1 MEPQPYDMSKP
12 ADRARWYREMKGYL
26 SLAGEDNFLIQGT
39 DRPGR
44 KYAWAAFLSIGK
56 EFVNNFGG
64 EGTTTITLTE
74 PMKEWLRNG
83 ERGISSETIFEAMT
97 GIPLGQ
103 KHNTPQDPSDFNRC
117 YMLLLTV
124 PEFRGRIKEVGEAF
138 PDWKPLIN
146 NWDELEH
153 LFEEE
158 LLREDHKAPKLYARL
173 HELNGW

>member
-39 DRPGR
+39 DHPER
-44 KYAWAAFLSIGK
+44 KYAWAAFLSIEK

-64 EGTTTITLTE
+64 ERTTTITLTE

-83 ERGISSETIFEAMT
+83 ERGISSETIFEVMT

-103 KHNTPQDPSDFNRC
+103 KHDTPRDPSDFNRC

-124 PEFRGRIKEVGEAF
+124 PEFRGRIKEVGEVF
-138 PDWKPLIN
+138 PDWKPLTD
-146 NWDELEH
+146 NWDELEC

-158 LLREDHKAPKLYARL
+158 SLREDRKAPKLYARL

>member
-1 MEPQPYDMSKP
+1 MEPRPYDMSKP

-26 SLAGEDNFLIQGT
+26 SLTGEDNFLIEGT

-44 KYAWAAFLSIGK
+44 KYAWDAFLSIEK
-56 EFVNNFGG
+56 EFVDNSV
-64 EGTTTITLTE
+64 EGATTIFLTE

-83 ERGISSETIFEAMT
+83 ERGISSETIFEVMT

-103 KHNTPQDPSDFNRC
+103 KHYTPQDPSDFNRC

-138 PDWKPLIN
+138 PAWKSLTD
-146 NWDELEH
+146 NWDELEC

-158 LLREDHKAPKLYARL
+158 SLREDRKAPKLYARL